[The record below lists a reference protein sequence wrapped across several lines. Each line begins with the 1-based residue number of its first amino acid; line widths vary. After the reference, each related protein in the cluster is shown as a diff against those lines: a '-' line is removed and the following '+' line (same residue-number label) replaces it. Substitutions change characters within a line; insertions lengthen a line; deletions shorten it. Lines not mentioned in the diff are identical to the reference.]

1 MARKSSLR
9 KRMTI
14 TAPAAV
20 VGSKTSWSSHL
31 LAILFFMAA
40 CAGAAFWGF
49 EKGKEAVGMDN
60 STQKELSQLR
70 DTVAELEKEL
80 NSAQTIV
87 NTSDSR
93 LTTERA
99 VQTRLQE
106 KVDSLTTENSRLRSD
121 LGFYENLIPSENA
134 NKVEIRGL
142 QVTPGTAQAADGSRQ
157 QLYWQVLLMH
167 PQKSAGQTSGTL
179 ELSYTYED
187 SGKEKTVRAHRIPV
201 KFRQH
206 KRFDGTLELPPEH
219 TLIRKFGVALKRGNA
234 LLAKQSIPLG

>member
-9 KRMTI
+9 KRMTV

-20 VGSKTSWSSHL
+20 VGSQTSWGSQV
-31 LAILFFMAA
+31 LAVLVFVAA
-40 CAGAAFWGF
+40 CAGSAYWGF
-49 EKGKEAVGMDN
+49 GKGKETVGMDN
-60 STQKELSQLR
+60 STQAELSRLR
-70 DTVAELEKEL
+70 TTVTELEKEL
-80 NSAQTIV
+80 NSAQTIM

-106 KVDSLTTENSRLRSD
+106 KVDSLTAENSRLRSD

-142 QVTPGTAQAADGSRQ
+142 QVTPGTTQTADSRQ

-179 ELSYTYED
+179 ELSYTYEEN
-187 SGKEKTVRAHRIPV
+187 GKEKTVRAHRIPV

-206 KRFDGTLELPPEH
+206 KRFDGTLELPQGH
-219 TLIRKFGVALKRGNA
+219 TVIRKFAVALKRGNA
-234 LLAKQSIPLG
+234 LLAKQSIPLS